1 MTRSPASTPYCET
14 GSSGERAPF
23 GLSHAVTVGVI
34 SALAR
39 PLRPVPG
46 RTNEMLQTDAAIN
59 PGNSGGR
66 LPLTTGQQT
75 DPFTR
80 LDAYVAAERGWLP
93 RGNRPRGLLHP
104 PRAPRRAH
112 HEPPACYWLVC
123 RSLTT
128 RDTPMVWLTICSK
141 ARFSTVDR
149 TTPISLTLPF

>member
-93 RGNRPRGLLHP
+93 RVTALADSYILLVLLDGPTTSRPRAIG
-104 PRAPRRAH
+104 
-112 HEPPACYWLVC
+112 W
-123 RSLTT
+123 S
-128 RDTPMVWLTICSK
+128 
-141 ARFSTVDR
+141 VDR
-149 TTPISLTLPF
+149 